1 MYNSLI
7 CDQPLTLF
15 IYSGYFNHS
24 KFNHLYYNPSLKSHH
39 SSFRH
44 QYDII
49 MTSIWYHP
57 DINMISSW
65 HHSDIN
71 MISSWH
77 HSDICMT
84 SEWPHCLGRLARA
97 GMRSQYTS
105 IPLRKTFSFSNSL
118 WSCSSIG
125 VLFMGENPN
134 AGIPSWKE
142 NVSWYYVKQ
151 LHWKTRWNL
160 DPVAINIAAE
170 L

>member
-1 MYNSLI
+1 M
-7 CDQPLTLF
+7 T
-15 IYSGYFNHS
+15 
-24 KFNHLYYNPSLKSHH
+24 
-39 SSFRH
+39 SFRH
-44 QYDII
+44 
-49 MTSIWYHP
+49 HH

-65 HHSDIN
+65 HHSDIG
-71 MISSWH
+71 
-77 HSDICMT
+77 MT

-151 LHWKTRWNL
+151 LQWKTRWNP
-160 DPVAINIAAE
+160 DPVTLNTLKTLTRSKNLDNWKTLTSIIQV
-170 L
+170 